1 MGRSPATSS
10 ALSFFPH
17 FVPPPS
23 PPFPPYHSLVRMTVW
38 YRDWTVYLSKGIQL
52 LFHVHT
58 KILTTREEHSDRN
71 LSPQSQVVRGVTLI
85 QVVALV
91 ILSCLFCCHVA
102 STGRCP
108 CSSPP
113 YFHWRGSGGG
123 RLVMIELYQNLFCS
137 NLQVFNFGPCR
148 LMSVLCASS
157 SFTWQVILSVSNDT
171 ATNTTVPW
179 TQWTSARMQ
188 RSGTDKWKEGRN
200 VTTSGRHL
208 YRWIPLVKVKSY
220 FKYGLN
226 HI

>member
-1 MGRSPATSS
+1 LGHLLSLLGTIAATAVLHVNHHKLGIKFYGYMGRSPATSS
-10 ALSFFPH
+10 ALSFFSH

-58 KILTTREEHSDRN
+58 KILTTREEHSYRN
-71 LSPQSQVVRGVTLI
+71 LSPQSQVVSGVTLI

-113 YFHWRGSGGG
+113 YFH
-123 RLVMIELYQNLFCS
+123 
-137 NLQVFNFGPCR
+137 
-148 LMSVLCASS
+148 
-157 SFTWQVILSVSNDT
+157 
-171 ATNTTVPW
+171 
-179 TQWTSARMQ
+179 
-188 RSGTDKWKEGRN
+188 
-200 VTTSGRHL
+200 
-208 YRWIPLVKVKSY
+208 
-220 FKYGLN
+220 
-226 HI
+226 